1 MRILNRT
8 ITVVIALLLTLGVF
22 APQTAHA
29 APNPASLTIAPTTT
43 DGTPITGGTWTIT
56 QTATINPATGA
67 STPVAGTPVT
77 VDAGATTPL
86 AQYAVYTVTQATRA
100 PGYYLDT
107 ETYTVEFPLLTGGQ
121 WATDQSL
128 TIAPKLTPVTGDASL
143 VKQANGTTT
152 PIEGATFELYRTVDA
167 SGATLPTPELVTTVT
182 TGADGTVSATAL
194 TEGSYY
200 WIETSVPAPYAVDT
214 TTTYP
219 FQVTVDAAGTATA
232 PIEQAVAQNYTAP
245 AASEVIK
252 AVNGGPTTSAS
263 VGETVTFTIT
273 ATLPGDIDQFDA
285 YTLTDTFDARFSSV
299 TVADPVPAGFAAD
312 VTGNT
317 VTLTGT
323 PASLTPGEVTFTITA
338 VVNNTTASG
347 DSIPNTATVTWD
359 NGRGD
364 AGTFVTNAAT
374 VTLVEGLDHGHQDRR
389 RHRGAAA
396 GRDVHP
402 DRRRRHAAHRHRRQ
416 SVRGDHR
423 RRRPAGVR
431 ATAVRHLLPAGD
443 RRAGRVPPLGA
454 AHRGDGE
461 RHHDEPDRHGDQL
474 LHLVGAARH
483 RNLGCLAL
491 LRSRRRADRAVP
503 RAAAPSAGR
512 RDLSGRR

>member
-1 MRILNRT
+1 
-8 ITVVIALLLTLGVF
+8 
-22 APQTAHA
+22 
-29 APNPASLTIAPTTT
+29 
-43 DGTPITGGTWTIT
+43 
-56 QTATINPATGA
+56 
-67 STPVAGTPVT
+67 
-77 VDAGATTPL
+77 L

-232 PIEQAVAQNYTAP
+232 PIEQAVAKNYTAP

-285 YTLTDTFDARFSSV
+285 YTLTDIDGNPYAATTDVAGQLVFERLPFGTYYLQETAAPDGYRLSEQLTEVTVNATTTNPTVTVTNYSTSSV
-299 TVADPVPAGFAAD
+299 LPD
-312 VTGNT
+312 
-317 VTLTGT
+317 TGT
-323 PASLTPGEVTFTITA
+323 
-338 VVNNTTASG
+338 
-347 DSIPNTATVTWD
+347 W
-359 NGRGD
+359 
-364 AGTFVTNAAT
+364 
-374 VTLVEGLDHGHQDRR
+374 
-389 RHRGAAA
+389 GAWPFYA
-396 GRDVHP
+396 
-402 DRRRRHAAHRHRRQ
+402 
-416 SVRGDHR
+416 
-423 RRRPAGVR
+423 
-431 ATAVRHLLPAGD
+431 
-443 RRAGRVPPLGA
+443 LGA
-454 AHRGDGE
+454 ALIG
-461 RHHDEPDRHGDQL
+461 L
-474 LHLVGAARH
+474 FLVLQRRQRDAAI
-483 RNLGCLAL
+483 
-491 LRSRRRADRAVP
+491 
-503 RAAAPSAGR
+503 
-512 RDLSGRR
+512 